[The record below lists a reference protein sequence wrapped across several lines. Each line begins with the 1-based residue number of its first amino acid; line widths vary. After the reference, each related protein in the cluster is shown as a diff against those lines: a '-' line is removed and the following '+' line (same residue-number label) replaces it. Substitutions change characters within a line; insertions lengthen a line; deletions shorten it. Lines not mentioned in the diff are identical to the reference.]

1 VNRARFVEPARQELL
16 AEVAYYQN
24 IRTDLGVRF
33 LEAVGDATSRALA
46 FPMTGSPAAKG
57 TRCVFLKDFPF
68 ALVYRLD
75 DQGIIV
81 FALAHH
87 SRRPGYWR
95 KRMDDR

>member
-33 LEAVGDATSRALA
+33 LA

-68 ALVYRLD
+68 ALVYRPD

-81 FALAHH
+81 FSLAHH